1 MSLTVRLHVSGDLA
15 CFTRPETKV
24 ERSSYPLPTPSAAR
38 NILDSILWKP
48 EMRWIVDR
56 ILLVRHP
63 RAPVGASPALPA
75 TLAIRRN
82 ELQSVVA
89 PGTVS
94 AWIRKPDTYLPQAA
108 GAGEGTDATPRV
120 TMALKNVAYVIE
132 AHPHVFVP
140 VGMDGQINTPRKYV
154 EVFERRAAK
163 GQCRHQPYLGCRE
176 FAAEFRP
183 ATDDDTPLDV
193 TEDLGRMLYDIVFS
207 DDKGR
212 RPVFFAARLQQGV
225 LDTRPETVLATESVR
240 AEVLACS
247 YKR

>member
-1 MSLTVRLHVSGDLA
+1 MSHTIRLHISGDLA

-24 ERSSYPLPTPSAAR
+24 ERSSYPLPTPSVAR

-63 RAPVGASPALPA
+63 RTPVDTPAAIPS

-94 AWIRKPDTYLPQAA
+94 GWIKKPETYQPQAA

-120 TMALKNVAYVIE
+120 TTALKNVAYVIE

-140 VGMDGQINTPRKYV
+140 VGKDGQINTPQKYIAC
-154 EVFERRAAK
+154 FERRAAK

-183 ATDDDTPLDV
+183 ATADDTPLDV
-193 TEDLGRMLYDIVFS
+193 TEDLGRMLYDIVFAGTS
-207 DDKGR
+207 GK
-212 RPVFFAARLQQGV
+212 RPVFFEAKLKGGV
-225 LDTRPETVLATESVR
+225 LDTRPEVVLPDQDSR